1 MAASKANILYI
12 LEILKEYSDAEHVLQ
27 MHDLISKMKS
37 LYSVEVDR
45 RTVYSSIETLKNTG
59 FDIST
64 YNDNGVGY
72 YLVERPLEVAEVR
85 LLMDSV
91 YSNQYIPIRQTE
103 QLIGKLQLLLNNNF
117 RKKYKNL
124 SVVKTDRKTVNQ
136 SIFLNIE
143 VLDEAISQKKKVS
156 FTYMEYGMDKKLHAR
171 RSEKYTVNPYQM
183 ISTNEHYYLVCKMH
197 EDSNI
202 SLYRIDLMKD
212 VSISE
217 YGLDGPLKEKELNN
231 AKNKTIYAWYGD
243 AEEVEL
249 KCKNYVLGDVIDK
262 FGQGIRVDKLNDGE
276 FMAHINTAPRGVQYW
291 ALQYLPHVEV
301 IRPKWLRDAIIESIK
316 NNPYCEV

>member
-217 YGLDGPLKEKELNN
+217 YGLDGPLKEKELNRIR
-231 AKNKTIYAWYGD
+231 AFIK
-243 AEEVEL
+243 
-249 KCKNYVLGDVIDK
+249 KNYIAMYEKWSAISDK
-262 FGQGIRVDKLNDGE
+262 GYFIGK
-276 FMAHINTAPRGVQYW
+276 
-291 ALQYLPHVEV
+291 
-301 IRPKWLRDAIIESIK
+301 
-316 NNPYCEV
+316 